1 MRSKRSIDDD
11 VVGERINVVN
21 HEAFTQAV
29 QNGDKNR
36 KRHRLPSH
44 EEERRPSSFFDFRES
59 RLFNWARNL
68 PISKPNHPPN
78 DRSHHAEINETQN
91 FMCLDTWCRLLHR
104 LSYLASDV
112 DRLRRRETIY
122 RYIDR

>member
-44 EEERRPSSFFDFRES
+44 EEERRPSFSDFRES

-91 FMCLDTWCRLLHR
+91 LCVWTRGAV
-104 LSYLASDV
+104 S
-112 DRLRRRETIY
+112 
-122 RYIDR
+122 YIDFLIWQVTWIG